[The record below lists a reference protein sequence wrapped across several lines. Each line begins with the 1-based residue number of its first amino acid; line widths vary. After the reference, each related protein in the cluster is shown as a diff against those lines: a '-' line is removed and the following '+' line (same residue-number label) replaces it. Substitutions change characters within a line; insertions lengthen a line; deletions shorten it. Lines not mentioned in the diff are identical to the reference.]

1 MHNLSR
7 AGLILTLIVLFSVF
21 PVTADTA
28 TVGGDQGWYV
38 IHCNVQLAKVYL
50 DDKYVGETQ
59 GGVQGGTLTVP
70 VYTTGTPPKTL
81 RVQKN
86 GYSTFVD
93 SIDKV
98 PDQGG
103 SVDLYATL
111 NQISGTS
118 TTVVGGDVGWYVVH
132 CNIDGATV
140 MFDESNRGEIT
151 QGMVYVPV
159 YSTGTPYQKYTVKKD
174 GYTTFTAN
182 IANVPGKGA
191 TIDLYATLNPVATT
205 ATTQAILG
213 GDVGWYAVHSNVEG
227 ATVTFDND
235 AMGQIAGGLLKVRVY
250 VTGTPYKTFTV
261 YKPGYAPYTGT
272 IDTYP
277 GKGET
282 VDLTATLNAQPET
295 TPLPVSTTRKS
306 PVPVWIS
313 GLALVIG
320 IAVATIK
327 SRK

>member
-1 MHNLSR
+1 M
-7 AGLILTLIVLFSVF
+7 GLILTLIVLFSVF

-28 TVGGDQGWYV
+28 MVGGDQGWYV

-59 GGVQGGTLTVP
+59 GAGQGGTLTVP
-70 VYTTGTPPKTL
+70 VYTTGTPPKIL
-81 RVQKN
+81 RVQKY
-86 GYSTFVD
+86 GYSTYVN
-93 SIDKV
+93 SITEV
-98 PDQGG
+98 PGQGG

-111 NQISGTS
+111 NQISPSS
-118 TTVVGGDVGWYVVH
+118 TTSVGGDVGWYVVH

-140 MFDESNRGEIT
+140 MFDESNRGEIS

-159 YSTGTPYQKYTVKKD
+159 YSTGTPYRKYTVKKD
-174 GYTTFTAN
+174 GYTTVTAN
-182 IANVPGKGA
+182 IASVPGKGE

-205 ATTQAILG
+205 VTTQAIIG
-213 GDVGWYAVHSNVEG
+213 GDTGWYTVHSNVEG
-227 ATVTFDND
+227 ATVTFDNV
-235 AMGQIAGGLLKVRVY
+235 AKGEIANGLLRVRVY

-261 YKPGYAPYTGT
+261 YKTGYAPYTGT

-277 GKGET
+277 KKGET
-282 VDLTATLNAQPET
+282 VDLMAPLNGQPET
-295 TPLPVSTTRKS
+295 TTLPVSTTQKS
-306 PVPVWIS
+306 PVPVWIA

-320 IAVATIK
+320 VAVASVN